1 MAEKLPEEDGPSLE
15 LPSLFGRRKKRTTA
29 QPAAAEP
36 VPEPEPTVVTP
47 APAPEPPPPPVE
59 AVPDEPSEPRELRL
73 PAWASST
80 AALVVGAVVG
90 GLGCALTWVGLR
102 GCELVTGTDSCGGP
116 GLLVLV
122 LILVAMVV
130 AGTAALKLFGV
141 QDAVNLSLLGVGL
154 LAALVLLFLT
164 DHLDEPWM
172 LLGIPALTALCFWL
186 AHQVATSHIDEADLE
201 PTRHPERHDVR

>member
-15 LPSLFGRRKKRTTA
+15 LPSLFGRRKKRHPE
-29 QPAAAEP
+29 PAAVQPVPVPEP
-36 VPEPEPTVVTP
+36 VPEPEPQILAPTP
-47 APAPEPPPPPVE
+47 EEPK
-59 AVPDEPSEPRELRL
+59 ARRELRL

-90 GLGCALTWVGLR
+90 ALGCVLTWAGLQ
-102 GCELVTGTDSCGGP
+102 GCELATGTDSCGGP

-141 QDAVNLSLLGVGL
+141 QGAGNLSLLGVGL
-154 LAALVLLFLT
+154 LAAVVLVFLT
-164 DHLDEPWM
+164 GYLYEPWM
-172 LLGIPALTALCFWL
+172 FLGIPVLTALCFGVAHWL
-186 AHQVATSHIDEADLE
+186 TTRQVDEADLE
-201 PTRHPERHDVR
+201 PVRQSERHDVR

>member
-15 LPSLFGRRKKRTTA
+15 LPSLFGRRKKRTA
-29 QPAAAEP
+29 EAATAEP
-36 VPEPEPTVVTP
+36 V
-47 APAPEPPPPPVE
+47 AAPEPVREPAPVHDT
-59 AVPDEPSEPRELRL
+59 ADEPEEGRELRL

-90 GLGCALTWVGLR
+90 ALGCALTWLGLQ
-102 GCELVTGTDSCGGP
+102 GCEVVTGTDSCGGP

-154 LAALVLLFLT
+154 LAAVVLLFLT
-164 DHLDEPWM
+164 GYLDEPWM
-172 LLGIPALTALCFWL
+172 FLGIPALTALCFRL
-186 AHQVATSHIDEADLE
+186 AHWVATSHIDQADLE
-201 PTRHPERHDVR
+201 PARRPERHDVR